1 MKEAQVMRSKDNLL
15 RLHRFKYE
23 DRRRQVAEIET
34 MISEF
39 LRKQD
44 ELEAHIR
51 MEESRNGVTDPSH
64 FNYSTSAK
72 ASRGRRDNLLRSI
85 GELKDQLD
93 GARTALE
100 EEAAELR
107 KIELL
112 AEKEADA
119 RLDVAPAAG
128 EPQVT
133 CIR

>member
-1 MKEAQVMRSKDNLL
+1 MRSKDNLL
-15 RLHRFKYE
+15 RLHRFRYE
-23 DRRRQVAEIET
+23 DRRRQVAEIEV

-44 ELEAHIR
+44 ELDAHIR

-72 ASRGRRDNLLRSI
+72 ASRVRRDNLLRSI

-93 GARTALE
+93 AAKTALE

-128 EPQVT
+128 QPQVT

>member
-1 MKEAQVMRSKDNLL
+1 MRSKDNLL
-15 RLHRFKYE
+15 RLHRFRYE
-23 DRRRQVAEIET
+23 DRRRQVAEIEV

-39 LRKQD
+39 LKKQD
-44 ELEAHIR
+44 ELDAHIR

-72 ASRGRRDNLLRSI
+72 ASRARRDNLLRSI

-93 GARTALE
+93 AAKTALE

-119 RLDVAPAAG
+119 RLEVAPAPDQ
-128 EPQVT
+128 PQVT

>member
-1 MKEAQVMRSKDNLL
+1 MRSKDNLL
-15 RLHRFKYE
+15 RLHRFRYE
-23 DRRRQVAEIET
+23 DRRRQVAEIEV

-39 LRKQD
+39 LKKQD
-44 ELEAHIR
+44 ELDAHIR

-72 ASRGRRDNLLRSI
+72 ASRARRDNLLRSI

-93 GARTALE
+93 AAKTALE

-112 AEKEADA
+112 AEKEADS
-119 RLDVAPAAG
+119 RLEVAPAPG
-128 EPQVT
+128 QPQVT

>member
-1 MKEAQVMRSKDNLL
+1 MRSKDNLL
-15 RLHRFKYE
+15 RLHRFRYE
-23 DRRRQVAEIET
+23 DRRRQVAEIEV

-39 LRKQD
+39 LKKQD
-44 ELEAHIR
+44 ELDAHIR
-51 MEESRNGVTDPSH
+51 MEESRNGVTDPTH

-72 ASRGRRDNLLRSI
+72 ASRARRDNLLRSI

-93 GARTALE
+93 AAKTALE

-119 RLDVAPAAG
+119 RLEAAPAAAQS
-128 EPQVT
+128 QVT
-133 CIR
+133 FIR

>member
-1 MKEAQVMRSKDNLL
+1 MRSKDNLL
-15 RLHRFKYE
+15 RLHRFRYE
-23 DRRRQVAEIET
+23 DRRRQVAEIEV

-44 ELEAHIR
+44 ELDAHIR

-72 ASRGRRDNLLRSI
+72 ASRARRDNLLRSI

-93 GARTALE
+93 AAKTALE

-128 EPQVT
+128 QPQVT

>member
-1 MKEAQVMRSKDNLL
+1 MRSKDNLL
-15 RLHRFKYE
+15 RLHRFKYD
-23 DRRRQVAEIET
+23 DRRRQVAEIEV

-39 LRKQD
+39 LKKQD
-44 ELEAHIR
+44 ELDAHIR
-51 MEESRNGVTDPSH
+51 MEESRNGVTDPTH

-72 ASRGRRDNLLRSI
+72 ASRARRDNLLRSI

-93 GARTALE
+93 TAKTALE

-119 RLDVAPAAG
+119 RLQAAPAAG
-128 EPQVT
+128 QAQVT
-133 CIR
+133 FIR

>member
-1 MKEAQVMRSKDNLL
+1 MRSKDSLL
-15 RLHRFKYE
+15 RLHRFRHE
-23 DRRRQVAEIET
+23 DRRRQVAEIEV

-44 ELEAHIR
+44 ELDAHIR

-72 ASRGRRDNLLRSI
+72 ASRARRDNLLRSI

-93 GARTALE
+93 AAKTALE

-128 EPQVT
+128 RPQVT

>member
-1 MKEAQVMRSKDNLL
+1 MRSRDNLL
-15 RLHRFKYE
+15 RLHRFKHE
-23 DRRRQVAEIET
+23 ERRRQVAEIEL
-34 MISEF
+34 MIGEF
-39 LRKQD
+39 LKKQD
-44 ELEAHIR
+44 ELDAHIR

-72 ASRGRRDNLLRSI
+72 ASRARRDNLLRSI

-93 GARTALE
+93 AAKTALE

-112 AEKEADA
+112 VEKEADA

-128 EPQVT
+128 QPQVT

>member
-1 MKEAQVMRSKDNLL
+1 MRSKDNLL
-15 RLHRFKYE
+15 RLHRFRYE
-23 DRRRQVAEIET
+23 DRRRQVAEIEV

-39 LRKQD
+39 LKKQD
-44 ELEAHIR
+44 ELDAHIR
-51 MEESRNGVTDPSH
+51 MEESRNGVTDPTH

-72 ASRGRRDNLLRSI
+72 ASRARRDNLLRSI

-93 GARTALE
+93 AAKTALE

-119 RLDVAPAAG
+119 RVEVAREAG
-128 EPQVT
+128 QPQVT